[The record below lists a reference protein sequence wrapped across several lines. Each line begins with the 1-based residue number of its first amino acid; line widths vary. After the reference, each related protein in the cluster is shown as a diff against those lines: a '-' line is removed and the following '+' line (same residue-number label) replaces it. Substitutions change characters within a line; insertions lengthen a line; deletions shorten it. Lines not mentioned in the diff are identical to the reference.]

1 MNSQG
6 YRNDSHRG
14 YRNSQELDSP
24 ARARRAGALEVA
36 LPNFKQPVPLQQS
49 RCTFI
54 VQLLQLPD
62 GVTFNG
68 TAAIQCK
75 HERNLATG
83 LGAGRDRRNASV
95 GAG

>member
-1 MNSQG
+1 M
-6 YRNDSHRG
+6 
-14 YRNSQELDSP
+14 
-24 ARARRAGALEVA
+24 ALNLFDA
-36 LPNFKQPVPLQQS
+36 DCLRHSDCSLIGD
-49 RCTFI
+49 RLLITFI

-75 HERNLATG
+75 HERNLATR